1 MGMVKDA
8 ALFAKDE
15 VRRAVEEMQRVL
27 RRALPVGSFAE
38 REAAALAITNEVLGG
53 ALREELQAVA
63 DEFPDTVLV
72 DGVAYKRHQK
82 GMGRYHSLCGP
93 LEVGRFTYR
102 QMGVRNGPT
111 IVPLEL
117 EAGLVEG
124 ATPALAYNVAHGYGQ
139 HDMRLHGEMLLMAHR
154 QPPSRA
160 TLERLAKDIGTVAVL
175 HAPRIEPL
183 VRRGEQVPKGTVAVA
198 TGLDR
203 TAVAMKEQL
212 PSGAPRKPEP
222 KRKKPRVRRPPK
234 PFDIC
239 WRMAYV
245 GTVSFIDASGE
256 ALEVRRYALPA
267 CDDPRPLVEQMTA
280 DVRQALRSN
289 PALQVGIV
297 QDGAREMWD
306 RTREG
311 MQTLKDEGLLPRW
324 LEGIDR
330 YHLLERLAQALQVVG
345 IDAAERHRLLNEWRE
360 AFDRK
365 NSTIDD
371 IEQVLLA
378 HYGPLNA
385 AGNVQ
390 ACQQLWEHLRYI
402 GNHKKR
408 MRYVSL
414 RNAGLPVGS
423 GVTESTAK
431 TVVGHRAKRSGQ
443 HWGEGGLRG
452 VLTLRALHQSHRLPS
467 FWAHLSRR
475 YTAEVVAAA

>member
-1 MGMVKDA
+1 
-8 ALFAKDE
+8 
-15 VRRAVEEMQRVL
+15 
-27 RRALPVGSFAE
+27 
-38 REAAALAITNEVLGG
+38 
-53 ALREELQAVA
+53 
-63 DEFPDTVLV
+63 
-72 DGVAYKRHQK
+72 
-82 GMGRYHSLCGP
+82 
-93 LEVGRFTYR
+93 
-102 QMGVRNGPT
+102 
-111 IVPLEL
+111 
-117 EAGLVEG
+117 
-124 ATPALAYNVAHGYGQ
+124 
-139 HDMRLHGEMLLMAHR
+139 
-154 QPPSRA
+154 
-160 TLERLAKDIGTVAVL
+160 
-175 HAPRIEPL
+175 
-183 VRRGEQVPKGTVAVA
+183 
-198 TGLDR
+198 
-203 TAVAMKEQL
+203 
-212 PSGAPRKPEP
+212 
-222 KRKKPRVRRPPK
+222 
-234 PFDIC
+234 
-239 WRMAYV
+239 
-245 GTVSFIDASGE
+245 
-256 ALEVRRYALPA
+256 
-267 CDDPRPLVEQMTA
+267 MTA

>member
-1 MGMVKDA
+1 ASYGTVSAFCLCTVHTPKARRVNSGPSPIFTRRSYEPAPSPGQLRVGEDLPA
-8 ALFAKDE
+8 ALGVFTQLGA
-15 VRRAVEEMQRVL
+15 VFGARRQ
-27 RRALPVGSFAE
+27 
-38 REAAALAITNEVLGG
+38 
-53 ALREELQAVA
+53 
-63 DEFPDTVLV
+63 
-72 DGVAYKRHQK
+72 
-82 GMGRYHSLCGP
+82 
-93 LEVGRFTYR
+93 
-102 QMGVRNGPT
+102 
-111 IVPLEL
+111 
-117 EAGLVEG
+117 LVEG

-160 TLERLAKDIGTVAVL
+160 TLERLAKDIGTAAVL

-222 KRKKPRVRRPPK
+222 KRKKPRVRRPPE

-311 MQTLKDEGLLPRW
+311 MQTLKDEGL
-324 LEGIDR
+324 
-330 YHLLERLAQALQVVG
+330 
-345 IDAAERHRLLNEWRE
+345 
-360 AFDRK
+360 
-365 NSTIDD
+365 
-371 IEQVLLA
+371 
-378 HYGPLNA
+378 
-385 AGNVQ
+385 
-390 ACQQLWEHLRYI
+390 
-402 GNHKKR
+402 
-408 MRYVSL
+408 
-414 RNAGLPVGS
+414 
-423 GVTESTAK
+423 
-431 TVVGHRAKRSGQ
+431 
-443 HWGEGGLRG
+443 
-452 VLTLRALHQSHRLPS
+452 
-467 FWAHLSRR
+467 
-475 YTAEVVAAA
+475 

>member
-72 DGVAYKRHQK
+72 DGVAYKRHEK

-160 TLERLAKDIGTVAVL
+160 TLERLAKDIGTAAVL

-212 PSGAPRKPEP
+212 PSGAPRKEP
-222 KRKKPRVRRPPK
+222 R
-234 PFDIC
+234 
-239 WRMAYV
+239 
-245 GTVSFIDASGE
+245 S
-256 ALEVRRYALPA
+256 ALP
-267 CDDPRPLVEQMTA
+267 RP
-280 DVRQALRSN
+280 S
-289 PALQVGIV
+289 P
-297 QDGAREMWD
+297 
-306 RTREG
+306 
-311 MQTLKDEGLLPRW
+311 
-324 LEGIDR
+324 
-330 YHLLERLAQALQVVG
+330 
-345 IDAAERHRLLNEWRE
+345 
-360 AFDRK
+360 
-365 NSTIDD
+365 
-371 IEQVLLA
+371 
-378 HYGPLNA
+378 
-385 AGNVQ
+385 
-390 ACQQLWEHLRYI
+390 
-402 GNHKKR
+402 
-408 MRYVSL
+408 
-414 RNAGLPVGS
+414 
-423 GVTESTAK
+423 
-431 TVVGHRAKRSGQ
+431 
-443 HWGEGGLRG
+443 
-452 VLTLRALHQSHRLPS
+452 RLPS
-467 FWAHLSRR
+467 WRSFS
-475 YTAEVVAAA
+475 